1 MRLGPKG
8 SFHPQRSQHY
18 GKTLLLPQK
27 QKPALLSV
35 ANKIFLLI
43 ASGLGSG
50 YLRPAPGTWGSAAA
64 CLWLWVLGWFW
75 QPGLLAYWGVAIT
88 LFLLGAKCAQY
99 AGRVWRQVDDG
110 RIVIDEWLGIWLSM
124 LALPWDA
131 SALILAFVFF
141 RIFDIYK
148 PFPASY
154 IDRRWKN
161 AWGVML
167 DDVVAGVYANI
178 SVHLS
183 LLGLDMLIMP
193 AIHT

>member
-1 MRLGPKG
+1 M
-8 SFHPQRSQHY
+8 
-18 GKTLLLPQK
+18 
-27 QKPALLSV
+27 
-35 ANKIFLLI
+35 ANRIFLLI

-75 QPGLLAYWGVAIT
+75 QPGLLAYWGVAIA
-88 LFLLGAKCAQY
+88 LLLLGAKCAQY
-99 AGRVWRQVDDG
+99 AGRAWRQVDDG

-183 LLGLDMLIMP
+183 LLGLDLLIMP

>member
-18 GKTLLLPQK
+18 GKTLLSLQK
-27 QKPALLSV
+27 QKPAILSM

-75 QPGLLAYWGVAIT
+75 QPGLLAYWGVAIA
-88 LFLLGAKCAQY
+88 LLLLGAKCARH

-131 SALILAFVFF
+131 SALILAFIFF
-141 RIFDIYK
+141 RIFDICK

-167 DDVVAGVYANI
+167 DDAVAGVYANI

>member
-1 MRLGPKG
+1 MSFIETWAKRLFSP
-8 SFHPQRSQHY
+8 
-18 GKTLLLPQK
+18 
-27 QKPALLSV
+27 PAFSELWKNSLITSKAV
-35 ANKIFLLI
+35 TNKIFLLI

-88 LFLLGAKCAQY
+88 LLLLGAKCAQY

-183 LLGLDMLIMP
+183 LLGLDLLIMP